1 MYQSHVEGRSLFE
14 VVSSGYGEPI
24 TSFGLVEHGETP
36 VSLLNIALAS
46 CVTMCVQGY
55 FAKVQHRNDVKVVVD
70 SQLDFEK
77 KSVVL
82 FLDLDVQ
89 LTEEVKDDLAN
100 YIEEKCKVKQL
111 LREDLAVTWSYI

>member
-1 MYQSHVEGRSLFE
+1 MLPCVFK
-14 VVSSGYGEPI
+14 V
-24 TSFGLVEHGETP
+24 T
-36 VSLLNIALAS
+36 LL
-46 CVTMCVQGY
+46 
-55 FAKVQHRNDVKVVVD
+55 KVQHKNDVKVVVD

-111 LREDLAVTWSYI
+111 LRDDLAVIWSYI

>member
-1 MYQSHVEGRSLFE
+1 MYQSHVESRSLFE
-14 VVSSGYGEPI
+14 VVSSGYGESI
-24 TSFGLVEHGETP
+24 TSFGLVEQGETP

-55 FAKVQHRNDVKVVVD
+55 FAKVQHKNDVKVVVD

-111 LREDLAVTWSYI
+111 LRDDLAVTWSYI